1 VGKKKRI
8 SVEDRLAVLQQ
19 LAADTNSVDE
29 LTSAVVAGLGDA
41 SNLMV
46 ELAAKL
52 IVDREIIVPEQ
63 TLIDAFDR
71 LCASNGETDKACRA
85 KVPLV
90 EAMLHRDVDQP
101 DFYLRGMKYVQIEPQ
116 WRGPGGDG
124 PPTDSAAH
132 LRGLCAHGL
141 IRSHVASPASTMLA
155 LVDLLNDSQ
164 GQSRAHAA
172 RAISLMNSPASVP
185 LLRLKVLTGDPAPE
199 VQGECFRG
207 MLHSPNQESIDFVA
221 GYLDGDP
228 DVAIEAAT
236 ALGESHQP
244 AAVKALIAA
253 VAKCSPELV
262 EAFYVSIGL
271 SRQSDGVEFLLQNVR
286 DNSAH
291 ACLAVQAL
299 APARFYPGITE
310 QVEAAVQQ
318 TGDVTVLRTFQ
329 RCFVD

>member
-1 VGKKKRI
+1 MGKKKRCK
-8 SVEDRLAVLQQ
+8 VEDRLAVLQQ
-19 LAADTNSVDE
+19 LADATDSVDE
-29 LTSAVVAGLGDA
+29 LTSAVMAALADA
-41 SNLMV
+41 SNLVV
-46 ELAAKL
+46 ELAARL
-52 IVDREIIVPEQ
+52 IVDRDIIVSARI
-63 TLIDAFDR
+63 LISAFDR
-71 LCASNGETDKACRA
+71 FCANDGETDKACRA

-90 EAMLHRDVDQP
+90 EAMLHRDVDEP
-101 DFYLRGMKYVQIEPQ
+101 DFYLRGIKYVQIEPQ
-116 WRGPGGDG
+116 WGGPGGGG

-155 LVDLLNDSQ
+155 LVDLLNDPQ
-164 GQSRAHAA
+164 RQSRAHAA

-185 LLRLKVLTGDPAPE
+185 LLRMKVLTGDSEAE

-221 GYLDGDP
+221 GYLESDP

-253 VAKCSPELV
+253 VARCSLDLM

-271 SRQSDGVEFLLQNVR
+271 SRQPDGVEFLLQNVR
-286 DNSAH
+286 DNSAN
-291 ACLAVQAL
+291 ACLAIKAL

-318 TGDVTVLRTFQ
+318 TGDVTVSRTFQ
-329 RCFVD
+329 QCFVD